1 MSDRHLRCL
10 EILTWFKV
18 NVLRFGGGLL
28 LILAAAGST
37 PATGEPLMTGPERFT
52 PKSQVLDGSAD
63 WVSLD
68 MDLAVFGAGTH
79 VTVAAARPY
88 IRLRS
93 RLVLDAPAAEGV
105 LARGN
110 LYLVEQLERSERL
123 AVLTLAS
130 NNTTTVPVRLQPEP
144 RASLRLGLMD
154 DYLLVAE
161 DGYGLRILGLP
172 GHRHNGSGHHDTGG
186 SLAAVGFFPLPE
198 RILAVAAS
206 LRTIYVATERD
217 LVVIDASV
225 PALPGFVRRVPL
237 DTEANALA
245 ANGSKVYLLSDDGL
259 RVLDLS
265 GTDETSDV
273 TVHPGVRG
281 QAILLAGRTVY
292 AAGGALGLQEF
303 QDQSALAA
311 TFFVQ
316 VGDVFFNP
324 AGVINVNVG
333 DTVVWEKPSTVF
345 THNVFSCNSAQTGCG
360 GATSTETF
368 TSGPVTSSPFDLFHT
383 FALVGSNPYLCQSHT
398 LTMQGDITVAGGP
411 TAPPGV
417 SSGAG
422 GSTPMTV
429 NKLVAAGTD
438 LSIAYD
444 TSCPGAV
451 DHDIIFGTRAQ
462 LPSALGGTY
471 GLTGGRCSVG
481 TTSPF
486 VWTATPTP
494 ASGEFVWWV
503 IVADDGSGTEGSW
516 GKDVGGGERTGPGLN
531 GASGQCANTD
541 KDLSS
546 TCGL

>member
-1 MSDRHLRCL
+1 MH
-10 EILTWFKV
+10 
-18 NVLRFGGGLL
+18 
-28 LILAAAGST
+28 
-37 PATGEPLMTGPERFT
+37 GPERFK
-52 PKSQVLDGSAD
+52 PKGRIAGNSAD

-68 MDLAVFGAGTH
+68 MDRAVFGSGTQ
-79 VTVAAARPY
+79 VTVAAARPT
-88 IRLRS
+88 IRLQS
-93 RLVLDAPAAEGV
+93 QLVLDAPAVDGV
-105 LARGN
+105 LVGGD
-110 LYLVEQLERSERL
+110 LFLVERYDRSERL
-123 AVLTLAS
+123 SVLTLNS
-130 NNTTTVPVRLQPEP
+130 NSATTMPVRLHPQP
-144 RASLRLGLMD
+144 RASLRLGQMD

-172 GHRHNGSGHHDTGG
+172 GHRHNGSSHHDTGG
-186 SLAAVGFFPLPE
+186 RLAAVGFFPFSE
-198 RILAVAAS
+198 KILAVTAS
-206 LRTIYVATERD
+206 LRTIYVATERE

-237 DTEANALA
+237 DTEANGLA
-245 ANGSKVYLLSDDGL
+245 ANGSKVYLLGDDGL
-259 RVLDLS
+259 RMLDLS
-265 GTDETSDV
+265 GNDERSDA
-273 TVHPGVRG
+273 TLHPGVRG

-292 AAGGALGLQEF
+292 VAGGELGLQEF
-303 QDQSALAA
+303 QDQSAPAQ

-316 VGDVFFNP
+316 VGDAFFNP

-333 DTVVWEKPSTVF
+333 DMVVWEKPSTAF

-368 TSGPVTSSPFDLFHT
+368 TSGPVTTSPFDFFHT
-383 FALVGSNPYLCQSHT
+383 FNLVGSNPYLCQTHT

-411 TAPPGV
+411 AAPPGV

-429 NKLVAAGTD
+429 DKLVAAGTD

-444 TSCPGAV
+444 TSCTGAV

-462 LPSALGGTY
+462 LPAALGGIY
-471 GLTGGRCSVG
+471 GLTGGRCSIG

-486 VWTATPTP
+486 TWTATPAP
-494 ASGEFVWWV
+494 ASGDFVWWV

-516 GKDVGGGERTGPGLN
+516 GKDGGSGERDGSGLN

-541 KDLSS
+541 KDLSN